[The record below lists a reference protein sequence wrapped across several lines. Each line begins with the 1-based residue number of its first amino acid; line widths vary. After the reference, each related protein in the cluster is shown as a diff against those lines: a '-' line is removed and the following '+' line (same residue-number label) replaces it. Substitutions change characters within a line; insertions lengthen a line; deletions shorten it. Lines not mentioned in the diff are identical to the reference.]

1 MKKPED
7 NNNPRVSII
16 IPTYNRVKMLEKS
29 IESVFAQSYK
39 DWELIIIDD
48 ASSDET
54 EVRMKEL
61 DSKEEAVRYM
71 RIPKIENKG
80 ISEYLNIGLRN
91 ARGKY
96 IARIDDDDYWCHKDK
111 LKLQVEFMENNPEYV
126 VVGGGVILVDGNGD
140 ELFRYL
146 KKETDEEIRSF
157 ALFSNPFTHATVLF
171 KKDLALKLGGYKIIK
186 HVEDMELWLR
196 MGKHGKL
203 YNMKEYFITYMTA
216 GQNKS
221 FTHQRENSRTVLE
234 VLKMHKDDYP
244 NFNKAFML
252 NYTQY
257 AYSFLPVFIKKNL
270 QSFMYYFKRKN
281 F

>member
-48 ASSDET
+48 ASNDET
-54 EVRMKEL
+54 EERMKQLSSREK
-61 DSKEEAVRYM
+61 SVRYM
-71 RIPKIENKG
+71 RIPKIVGKG

-91 ARGKY
+91 SKGEY
-96 IARIDDDDYWCHKDK
+96 IARIDDDDFWCHKDK
-111 LKLQVEFMENNPEYV
+111 LKMQVEFLDENPEYV
-126 VVGGGVILVDGNGD
+126 VVGGGVILVDENGT

-146 KKETDEEIRSF
+146 KKETDEEIRRF
-157 ALFSNPFTHATVLF
+157 ALFSNPFTHATVMF
-171 KKDLALKLGGYKIIK
+171 RKETAMKLGGYRIMK

-196 MGKHGKL
+196 MGKVGKL

-221 FTHQRENSRTVLE
+221 FLQQRENSRTV
-234 VLKMHKDDYP
+234 VDVVKMHGKHYP
-244 NFNKAFML
+244 NFRKAYTL
-252 NYTQY
+252 NYIQY
-257 AYSFLPVFIKKNL
+257 SYSFLPVFIKKHL

>member
-1 MKKPED
+1 MNKSDSNVPV
-7 NNNPRVSII
+7 VSIVM
-16 IPTYNRVKMLEKS
+16 PTYNRVKMLEKS
-29 IESVFAQSYK
+29 IESVFAQSFN

-48 ASSDET
+48 ASTDET
-54 EVRMKEL
+54 EERMRKL
-61 DSKEEAVRYM
+61 DAEHDSVRYM
-71 RIPKIENKG
+71 RIPKIDNKG

-91 ARGKY
+91 SRGKY

-111 LKLQVEFMENNPEYV
+111 LKMQVEFLESNPEYV

-146 KKETDEEIRSF
+146 KKETDEEIRSY

-171 KKDLALKLGGYKIIK
+171 RKDLALELGGYKCIK

-203 YNMKEYFITYMTA
+203 HNMKEYFITYMTA

-244 NFNKAFML
+244 NFTKAFLL

-257 AYSFLPVFIKKNL
+257 AYSFLPVFMKKNL

>member
-1 MKKPED
+1 MKIKDP
-7 NNNPRVSII
+7 NTPVVSII
-16 IPTYNRVKMLEKS
+16 MPTYNRLKMLERA
-29 IESVFAQSYK
+29 IESVFDQSYS

-48 ASSDET
+48 ASTDET
-54 EVRMKEL
+54 ECKMREL
-61 DSKEEAVRYM
+61 DAKEEKVKYM
-71 RIPKIENKG
+71 RIPKITGKG

-91 ARGKY
+91 SRGKY

-111 LKLQVEFMENNPEYV
+111 LKIQVEFLDNNSEYV
-126 VVGGGVILVDGNGD
+126 VVGGGVILVDEKGD

-146 KKETDEEIRSF
+146 KKETDEEIRNF

-171 KKDLALKLGGYKIIK
+171 KKDIAMELGGYKHIK

-196 MGKHGKL
+196 MGKVGKL

-221 FTHQRENSRTVLE
+221 FTHQRENSKTVLE

-244 NFNKAFML
+244 NFKKAYFL

-257 AYSFLPVFIKKNL
+257 AYSFLPVFMKKNL

>member
-1 MKKPED
+1 M
-7 NNNPRVSII
+7 NNSVTNVPVVSIVM
-16 IPTYNRVKMLEKS
+16 PTYNRVDMLEKA
-29 IESVFAQSYK
+29 IESVFDQSFQ

-48 ASSDET
+48 ASTDDT
-54 EVRMKEL
+54 EKRMTALHE
-61 DSKEEAVRYM
+61 KEERVNYM
-71 RIPKIENKG
+71 RIPRITGKG

-96 IARIDDDDYWCHKDK
+96 IGRIDDDDVWCHKDK
-111 LKLQVEFMENNPEYV
+111 LKLQVKFLDENPDYV
-126 VVGGGVILVDGNGD
+126 VVGGGVILVDDKGD

-146 KKETDEEIRSF
+146 KKETDKEIRSF

-171 KKDLALKLGGYKIIK
+171 RKDVALELGGYKNIK

-196 MGKHGKL
+196 MGKIGKL

-221 FTHQRENSRTVLE
+221 FLEQRENSRTV
-234 VLKMHKDDYP
+234 VDVVKMHGKDYP
-244 NFNKAFML
+244 NFNKAFLL

-257 AYSFLPVFIKKNL
+257 MYSFLPVFFKKRL

>member
-1 MKKPED
+1 MNNPED
-7 NNNPRVSII
+7 NNSPRVSII

-48 ASSDET
+48 ASTDET
-54 EVRMKEL
+54 EERMKQLSSREK
-61 DSKEEAVRYM
+61 SVRYM
-71 RIPKIENKG
+71 RIPKIVGKG

-91 ARGKY
+91 SKGEY
-96 IARIDDDDYWCHKDK
+96 IARIDDDDFWCHKDK
-111 LKLQVEFMENNPEYV
+111 LKMQVEFLDENPEYV
-126 VVGGGVILVDGNGD
+126 VVGGGVILVDENGT

-146 KKETDEEIRSF
+146 KKETDEEIRRF
-157 ALFSNPFTHATVLF
+157 ALFSNPFTHATVMF
-171 KKDLALKLGGYKIIK
+171 RKETAMKLGGYRIMK

-196 MGKHGKL
+196 MGKVGKL

-221 FTHQRENSRTVLE
+221 FLQQRENSRTV
-234 VLKMHKDDYP
+234 VDVVKMHGKHYP
-244 NFNKAFML
+244 NFRKAYTL
-252 NYTQY
+252 NYIQY
-257 AYSFLPVFIKKNL
+257 SYSFLPVFIKKHL

>member
-1 MKKPED
+1 MNKSDSTFPK
-7 NNNPRVSII
+7 VSII

-48 ASSDET
+48 ASTDET
-54 EVRMKEL
+54 EERMKLLSSREK
-61 DSKEEAVRYM
+61 SVRYM
-71 RIPKIENKG
+71 RIPKIEGKG

-91 ARGKY
+91 SRGEY
-96 IARIDDDDYWCHKDK
+96 IARIDDDDFWCHKDK
-111 LKLQVEFMENNPEYV
+111 LKMQVEFLDENPEYV
-126 VVGGGVILVDGNGD
+126 VVGGGVILVDENGT

-146 KKETDEEIRSF
+146 KKETDEEIRRF
-157 ALFSNPFTHATVLF
+157 ALYSNPFTHATVMF
-171 KKDLALKLGGYKIIK
+171 RKETAMKLGGYRIMK

-196 MGKHGKL
+196 MGKVGKL
-203 YNMKEYFITYMTA
+203 YNIKEYFITYMTA

-221 FTHQRENSRTVLE
+221 FLQQRENSKTV
-234 VLKMHKDDYP
+234 VDVIKMHGKHYP
-244 NFNKAFML
+244 NFRKAYTL
-252 NYTQY
+252 NYIQY
-257 AYSFLPVFIKKNL
+257 SYSFLPVFIKKHL

>member
-1 MKKPED
+1 MNIKDTHIPT
-7 NNNPRVSII
+7 VSII
-16 IPTYNRVKMLEKS
+16 MPTYNRIRMLEKA
-29 IESVFAQSYK
+29 IQSVFDQSYK

-48 ASSDET
+48 ASTDET
-54 EVRMKEL
+54 EIRMKEL
-61 DSKEEAVRYM
+61 DSREEAVRYM
-71 RIPKIENKG
+71 RIPRIENKG

-96 IARIDDDDYWCHKDK
+96 IARIDDDDFWCHKDK
-111 LKLQVEFMENNPEYV
+111 LKLQVEFLEKNPDYV
-126 VVGGGVILVDGNGD
+126 VVGGGVILVDGEGN

-146 KKETDEEIRSF
+146 KKESDEEIRSF
-157 ALFSNPFTHATVLF
+157 ALFSNPFTHATVMF

-221 FTHQRENSRTVLE
+221 FTHQRENSKTVLE
-234 VLKMHKDDYP
+234 VIKLHKDDYP
-244 NFNKAFML
+244 NFSKAFLL
-252 NYTQY
+252 NYMQY
-257 AYSFLPVFIKKNL
+257 AYSFLPVFLKKNL

>member
-1 MKKPED
+1 MKVND
-7 NNNPRVSII
+7 NQSPIVSII
-16 IPTYNRVKMLEKS
+16 MPTHNRIEMLENA
-29 IESVFAQSYK
+29 IQSVFDQSYK

-48 ASSDET
+48 ASTDET
-54 EVRMKEL
+54 EARMKEL
-61 DSKEEAVRYM
+61 DCREEAVRYM

-96 IARIDDDDYWCHKDK
+96 IARIDDDDFWCHKDK
-111 LKLQVEFMENNPEYV
+111 LKLQVEFMEKNPEYV

-234 VLKMHKDDYP
+234 VIKMHKDDYP
-244 NFNKAFML
+244 NFSKAYIL

-257 AYSFLPVFIKKNL
+257 AYSFLPVFLKKNL

>member
-1 MKKPED
+1 MKIPSSG
-7 NNNPRVSII
+7 NPVVSII
-16 IPTYNRVKMLEKS
+16 IPTYNRVEMLEKA
-29 IESVFAQSYK
+29 IDSVFAQSYT

-48 ASSDET
+48 ASTDET
-54 EVRMKEL
+54 EERMKRL
-61 DSKEEAVRYM
+61 DAKEDAVRYM
-71 RIPKIENKG
+71 RIPRITGKG

-91 ARGKY
+91 AKGTY

-111 LKLQVEFMENNPEYV
+111 LKLQVEFLDNNPEYV
-126 VVGGGVILVDGNGD
+126 VVGGGVILVDENGN

-146 KKETDEEIRSF
+146 KKETDEEIRKF
-157 ALFSNPFTHATVLF
+157 ALYSNPFTHATVLF
-171 KKDLALKLGGYKIIK
+171 KKDVALQLGGYKNIK

-196 MGKHGKL
+196 MGKVGKL

-221 FTHQRENSRTVLE
+221 FTQQRENSRTV
-234 VLKMHKDDYP
+234 VDVVKMHRNDYP
-244 NFNKAFML
+244 NFYKAFAL

-257 AYSFLPVFIKKNL
+257 MYSYLPMFFKKHL

>member
-1 MKKPED
+1 MNKSDSTFPK
-7 NNNPRVSII
+7 VSII

-48 ASSDET
+48 ASTDET
-54 EVRMKEL
+54 EERMKQLSSREK
-61 DSKEEAVRYM
+61 SVRYM
-71 RIPKIENKG
+71 RIPKIEGKG

-91 ARGKY
+91 SKGEY
-96 IARIDDDDYWCHKDK
+96 IARIDDDDFWCHKDK
-111 LKLQVEFMENNPEYV
+111 LKMQVEFLDENPEYV
-126 VVGGGVILVDGNGD
+126 VVGGGVILVDENGT

-146 KKETDEEIRSF
+146 KKETDEEIRRF
-157 ALFSNPFTHATVLF
+157 ALFSNPFTHATVMF
-171 KKDLALKLGGYKIIK
+171 RKETAMKLGGYRIMK

-196 MGKHGKL
+196 MGKVGKL

-221 FTHQRENSRTVLE
+221 FLQQRENSRTV
-234 VLKMHKDDYP
+234 VDVVKMHGKHYP
-244 NFNKAFML
+244 NFRKAYTL
-252 NYTQY
+252 NYIQY
-257 AYSFLPVFIKKNL
+257 SYSFLPVFIKKHL

>member
-1 MKKPED
+1 MNKSDSTFPK
-7 NNNPRVSII
+7 VSII

-48 ASSDET
+48 ASTDET
-54 EVRMKEL
+54 EERMKQLSSMEK
-61 DSKEEAVRYM
+61 SVRYL
-71 RIPKIENKG
+71 RIPKIVGKG

-91 ARGKY
+91 SKGEY
-96 IARIDDDDYWCHKDK
+96 IARIDDDDFWCHKDK
-111 LKLQVEFMENNPEYV
+111 LKMQVEFLDENPEYV
-126 VVGGGVILVDGNGD
+126 VVGGGVILVDENGT

-146 KKETDEEIRSF
+146 KKETDEEIRRF
-157 ALFSNPFTHATVLF
+157 ALFSNPFTHATVMF
-171 KKDLALKLGGYKIIK
+171 RKETAMKLGGYRIMK

-196 MGKHGKL
+196 MGKVGKL

-221 FTHQRENSRTVLE
+221 FLQQRENSRTV
-234 VLKMHKDDYP
+234 VDVVKMHGKHYP
-244 NFNKAFML
+244 NFRKAYTL
-252 NYTQY
+252 NYIQY
-257 AYSFLPVFIKKNL
+257 SYSFLPVFIKKHL

>member
-1 MKKPED
+1 M
-7 NNNPRVSII
+7 NNTGIPKVSII
-16 IPTYNRVKMLEKS
+16 IPTYNCVKMLEKS

-48 ASSDET
+48 ASTDET
-54 EVRMKEL
+54 ELRMTEL
-61 DSKEEAVRYM
+61 SSKEKSVNYL
-71 RIPKIENKG
+71 RIPKIEGKG

-91 ARGKY
+91 SRGEY

-111 LKLQVEFMENNPEYV
+111 LKMQVEFLDKNPEYV
-126 VVGGGVILVDGNGD
+126 VVGGGVILVDEKGN
-140 ELFRYL
+140 ELFKYL
-146 KKETDEEIRSF
+146 KKETDEEIRNF
-157 ALFSNPFTHATVLF
+157 ALYSNPFTHATVMF
-171 KKDLALKLGGYKIIK
+171 RKDAAMKLGGYRNMK

-196 MGKHGKL
+196 MGMVGKL
-203 YNMKEYFITYMTA
+203 YNFREYFITYMTA

-221 FTHQRENSRTVLE
+221 FQQQRENSRTV
-234 VLKMHKDDYP
+234 VDVVKMHGKNYP
-244 NFNKAFML
+244 NFYKAFAL

-257 AYSFLPVFIKKNL
+257 MYSFLPMFFKKHL

>member
-1 MKKPED
+1 LKKPED

-48 ASSDET
+48 ASNDET
-54 EVRMKEL
+54 EERMKQLSSREK
-61 DSKEEAVRYM
+61 SVRYM
-71 RIPKIENKG
+71 RIPKIVGKG

-91 ARGKY
+91 SKGEY
-96 IARIDDDDYWCHKDK
+96 IARIDDDDFWCHKDK
-111 LKLQVEFMENNPEYV
+111 LKMQVEFLDANPEYV
-126 VVGGGVILVDGNGD
+126 VVGGGVILVDENGT

-146 KKETDEEIRSF
+146 KKETDEEIRRF
-157 ALFSNPFTHATVLF
+157 ALFSNPFTHATVMF
-171 KKDLALKLGGYKIIK
+171 RKETAIKLGGYRIMK

-196 MGKHGKL
+196 MGKVGKL

-221 FTHQRENSRTVLE
+221 FLQQRENSRTV
-234 VLKMHKDDYP
+234 VDVVKMHGKHYP
-244 NFNKAFML
+244 NFRKAYTL
-252 NYTQY
+252 NYIQY
-257 AYSFLPVFIKKNL
+257 SYSFLPVFIKKHL

>member
-1 MKKPED
+1 MNKSDSTFPK
-7 NNNPRVSII
+7 VSII

-48 ASSDET
+48 ASTDET
-54 EVRMKEL
+54 EERMMQLSSREK
-61 DSKEEAVRYM
+61 SVRYM
-71 RIPKIENKG
+71 RIPKIEGKG

-91 ARGKY
+91 SKGEY
-96 IARIDDDDYWCHKDK
+96 IARIDDDDFWCHKDK
-111 LKLQVEFMENNPEYV
+111 LKMQVEFLDENPEYV
-126 VVGGGVILVDGNGD
+126 VVGGGVILVDENGT

-146 KKETDEEIRSF
+146 KKETDEEIRRF
-157 ALFSNPFTHATVLF
+157 ALFSNPFTHATVMF
-171 KKDLALKLGGYKIIK
+171 RKETAMKLGGYRIMK

-196 MGKHGKL
+196 MGKVGKL

-221 FTHQRENSRTVLE
+221 FLQQRENSRTV
-234 VLKMHKDDYP
+234 VDVVKMHGKHYP
-244 NFNKAFML
+244 NFRKAYTL
-252 NYTQY
+252 NYIQY
-257 AYSFLPVFIKKNL
+257 SYSFLPVFIKKHL

>member
-1 MKKPED
+1 MNIKDTHIPT
-7 NNNPRVSII
+7 VSII
-16 IPTYNRVKMLEKS
+16 MPTYNRIRMLEKA
-29 IESVFAQSYK
+29 IQSVFDQSYK

-48 ASSDET
+48 ASTDET
-54 EVRMKEL
+54 EIRMKEL
-61 DSKEEAVRYM
+61 DSREEAVRYM
-71 RIPKIENKG
+71 RIPRIENKG

-96 IARIDDDDYWCHKDK
+96 IARIDDDDFWCHKDK
-111 LKLQVEFMENNPEYV
+111 LKLQVEFLEKNPDYV
-126 VVGGGVILVDGNGD
+126 VVGGGVILVDGEGN

-146 KKETDEEIRSF
+146 KKESDEEIRSF
-157 ALFSNPFTHATVLF
+157 ALFSNPFTHATVMF

-221 FTHQRENSRTVLE
+221 FTHQRENSKTVLE
-234 VLKMHKDDYP
+234 VIKLHKDDYP
-244 NFNKAFML
+244 NFSKAYLL

-257 AYSFLPVFIKKNL
+257 AYSFLPVFLKKNL

>member
-48 ASSDET
+48 ASNDET
-54 EVRMKEL
+54 EERMKQLSSREK
-61 DSKEEAVRYM
+61 SVRYM
-71 RIPKIENKG
+71 RIPKIEGKG

-91 ARGKY
+91 SKGEY
-96 IARIDDDDYWCHKDK
+96 IARIDDDDFWCHNDK
-111 LKLQVEFMENNPEYV
+111 LKMQVEFLDENPEYV
-126 VVGGGVILVDGNGD
+126 VVGGGVILVDENGT

-146 KKETDEEIRSF
+146 KKETDEEIRRF
-157 ALFSNPFTHATVLF
+157 ALFSNPFTHATVMF
-171 KKDLALKLGGYKIIK
+171 RKETAMKLGGYRIMK

-196 MGKHGKL
+196 MGKVGKL

-221 FTHQRENSRTVLE
+221 FLQQRENSRTV
-234 VLKMHKDDYP
+234 VDVVKMHGKHYP
-244 NFNKAFML
+244 NFRKAYTL
-252 NYTQY
+252 NYIQY
-257 AYSFLPVFIKKNL
+257 SYSFLPVFIKKHL

>member
-1 MKKPED
+1 
-7 NNNPRVSII
+7 
-16 IPTYNRVKMLEKS
+16 MLEKS

-48 ASSDET
+48 ASTDET
-54 EVRMKEL
+54 EERMKQLSSREK
-61 DSKEEAVRYM
+61 SVRYM
-71 RIPKIENKG
+71 RIPKIEGKG

-91 ARGKY
+91 SKGEY
-96 IARIDDDDYWCHKDK
+96 IARIDDDDFWCHNDK
-111 LKLQVEFMENNPEYV
+111 LKMQVEFLDENPEYV
-126 VVGGGVILVDGNGD
+126 VVGGGVILVDENGT

-146 KKETDEEIRSF
+146 KKETDEEIRRF
-157 ALFSNPFTHATVLF
+157 ALFSNPFTHATVMF
-171 KKDLALKLGGYKIIK
+171 RKETAMKLGGYRIMK

-196 MGKHGKL
+196 MGKVGKL

-221 FTHQRENSRTVLE
+221 FLQQRENSRTV
-234 VLKMHKDDYP
+234 VDVVKMHGKHYP
-244 NFNKAFML
+244 NFRKAYTL
-252 NYTQY
+252 NYIQY
-257 AYSFLPVFIKKNL
+257 SYSFLPVFIKKHL

>member
-1 MKKPED
+1 MNIKDTHIPT
-7 NNNPRVSII
+7 VSII
-16 IPTYNRVKMLEKS
+16 MPTYNRIRMLEKA
-29 IESVFAQSYK
+29 IQSVFDQSYK

-48 ASSDET
+48 ASTDET
-54 EVRMKEL
+54 EIRMKEL
-61 DSKEEAVRYM
+61 DSREEAVRYM
-71 RIPKIENKG
+71 RIPRIENKG

-96 IARIDDDDYWCHKDK
+96 IARIDDDDFWCHKDK
-111 LKLQVEFMENNPEYV
+111 LKLQVEFLEKNPEYV
-126 VVGGGVILVDGNGD
+126 VVGGGVILVDGEGN

-146 KKETDEEIRSF
+146 KKESDEEIRSF
-157 ALFSNPFTHATVLF
+157 ALFSNPFTHATVMF

-221 FTHQRENSRTVLE
+221 FTHQRENSKTVLE
-234 VLKMHKDDYP
+234 VIKFHKDDYP
-244 NFNKAFML
+244 NFSKAYLL

-257 AYSFLPVFIKKNL
+257 AYSFLPVFLKKNL

>member
-1 MKKPED
+1 M
-7 NNNPRVSII
+7 
-16 IPTYNRVKMLEKS
+16 
-29 IESVFAQSYK
+29 
-39 DWELIIIDD
+39 
-48 ASSDET
+48 
-54 EVRMKEL
+54 
-61 DSKEEAVRYM
+61 
-71 RIPKIENKG
+71 
-80 ISEYLNIGLRN
+80 
-91 ARGKY
+91 
-96 IARIDDDDYWCHKDK
+96 
-111 LKLQVEFMENNPEYV
+111 
-126 VVGGGVILVDGNGD
+126 
-140 ELFRYL
+140 
-146 KKETDEEIRSF
+146 
-157 ALFSNPFTHATVLF
+157 F

>member
-1 MKKPED
+1 MNLQDTNSPL
-7 NNNPRVSII
+7 VSII
-16 IPTYNRVKMLEKS
+16 LPTYNRRKMLERA
-29 IESVFAQSYK
+29 IESVFEQSFT

-48 ASSDET
+48 ASTDDTQEKMS
-54 EVRMKEL
+54 EL
-61 DSKEEAVRYM
+61 DSREEKIRYM
-71 RIPKIENKG
+71 RIPRITNKG

-91 ARGKY
+91 AKGKY

-111 LKLQVEFMENNPEYV
+111 LKLQVEFLDNNPDYV

-171 KKDLALKLGGYKIIK
+171 KKDLALKLGGYKCIK

-221 FTHQRENSRTVLE
+221 FTHQKENSRTVLE
-234 VLKMHKDDYP
+234 VIKMHKDDYP
-244 NFNKAFML
+244 NFKKAYLL

-257 AYSFLPVFIKKNL
+257 SYSFLPVFIKKNL

>member
-48 ASSDET
+48 ASTDET
-54 EVRMKEL
+54 EERMKQLSSREK
-61 DSKEEAVRYM
+61 SVRYM
-71 RIPKIENKG
+71 RIPKIVGKG

-91 ARGKY
+91 SKGEY
-96 IARIDDDDYWCHKDK
+96 IARIDDDDFWCHKDK
-111 LKLQVEFMENNPEYV
+111 LKMQVEFLDENPEYV
-126 VVGGGVILVDGNGD
+126 VVGGGVILVDENGT

-146 KKETDEEIRSF
+146 KKETDEEIRRF
-157 ALFSNPFTHATVLF
+157 ALFSNPFTHATVMF
-171 KKDLALKLGGYKIIK
+171 RKETAIKLGGYRIMK

-196 MGKHGKL
+196 MGKVGKL

-221 FTHQRENSRTVLE
+221 FLQQRENSRTV
-234 VLKMHKDDYP
+234 VDVVKMHGKHYP
-244 NFNKAFML
+244 NFRKAYTL
-252 NYTQY
+252 NYIQY
-257 AYSFLPVFIKKNL
+257 SYSFLPVFIKKHL

>member
-1 MKKPED
+1 MNIKDSHIPT
-7 NNNPRVSII
+7 VSII
-16 IPTYNRVKMLEKS
+16 MPTYNRIRMLEKA
-29 IESVFAQSYK
+29 IQSVFDQSFK
-39 DWELIIIDD
+39 NWELIIIDD
-48 ASSDET
+48 ASTDET
-54 EVRMKEL
+54 EARMKEL
-61 DSKEEAVRYM
+61 DCREEAVRYM

-96 IARIDDDDYWCHKDK
+96 IARIDDDDFWCHKDK
-111 LKLQVEFMENNPEYV
+111 LKLQVEFMEKNPEYV
-126 VVGGGVILVDGNGD
+126 VVGGGVILVDGKGD

-221 FTHQRENSRTVLE
+221 FTHQRENSKTVLE
-234 VLKMHKDDYP
+234 VIKMHKDDYP
-244 NFNKAFML
+244 NFSKAYIL

-257 AYSFLPVFIKKNL
+257 AYSFLPVFLKKKV

>member
-1 MKKPED
+1 M
-7 NNNPRVSII
+7 NNTGIPKVSII

-48 ASSDET
+48 ASTDET
-54 EVRMKEL
+54 ELRMTEL
-61 DSKEEAVRYM
+61 SSKEKSVNYL
-71 RIPKIENKG
+71 RIPKIEGKG

-91 ARGKY
+91 SRGEY

-111 LKLQVEFMENNPEYV
+111 LKMQVEFLDKNPEYV
-126 VVGGGVILVDGNGD
+126 VVGGGVILVDEKGN
-140 ELFRYL
+140 ELFKYL
-146 KKETDEEIRSF
+146 KKETDEEIRNF
-157 ALFSNPFTHATVLF
+157 ALYSNPFTHATVMF
-171 KKDLALKLGGYKIIK
+171 RKDAAMKLGGYRNMK

-196 MGKHGKL
+196 MGMVGKL
-203 YNMKEYFITYMTA
+203 YNFREYFITYMTA

-221 FTHQRENSRTVLE
+221 FQQQRENSRTV
-234 VLKMHKDDYP
+234 VDVVKMHGKNYP
-244 NFNKAFML
+244 NFYKAFAL

-257 AYSFLPVFIKKNL
+257 MYSFLPMFFKKHL

>member
-1 MKKPED
+1 MTD
-7 NNNPRVSII
+7 NFIPKVSII

-29 IESVFAQSYK
+29 IESVFSQSYT

-54 EVRMKEL
+54 QKRMEEL
-61 DSKEEAVRYM
+61 ASKERAVNYL
-71 RIPKIENKG
+71 RIPKIDGKG

-91 ARGKY
+91 SKGVY

-111 LKLQVEFMENNPEYV
+111 LKMQVEFLDKNPEYV
-126 VVGGGVILVDGNGD
+126 VVGGGVILVDINGD

-146 KKETDEEIRSF
+146 KKETDEEIRNY
-157 ALFSNPFTHATVLF
+157 ALFSNPFTHATVMF
-171 KKDLALKLGGYKIIK
+171 RKEVALKLGGYKNMK

-196 MGKHGKL
+196 MGKVGKL
-203 YNMKEYFITYMTA
+203 YNFKEYFITYMTA

-221 FTHQRENSRTVLE
+221 FQQQKENSRTVVNVVKE
-234 VLKMHKDDYP
+234 YGKDYP
-244 NFNKAFML
+244 NFKKAFLL
-252 NYTQY
+252 NYLQY
-257 AYSFLPVFIKKNL
+257 SYSFLPMSIKKHL

>member
-1 MKKPED
+1 MNKSDSTFPK
-7 NNNPRVSII
+7 VSII

-48 ASSDET
+48 ASTDET
-54 EVRMKEL
+54 EERMKLLSSREK
-61 DSKEEAVRYM
+61 SVRYM
-71 RIPKIENKG
+71 RIPKIEGKG

-91 ARGKY
+91 SRGEY
-96 IARIDDDDYWCHKDK
+96 IARIDDDDFWCHKDK
-111 LKLQVEFMENNPEYV
+111 LKMQVEFLDENPEYV
-126 VVGGGVILVDGNGD
+126 VVGGGVILVDENGT

-146 KKETDEEIRSF
+146 KKETDEEIRRF
-157 ALFSNPFTHATVLF
+157 ALYSNPFTHATVMF
-171 KKDLALKLGGYKIIK
+171 RKETAMKLGGYRIMK

-196 MGKHGKL
+196 MGKVGKL
-203 YNMKEYFITYMTA
+203 YNIKEYFITYMTA

-221 FTHQRENSRTVLE
+221 FLQQRENSRTV
-234 VLKMHKDDYP
+234 VDVVKMHGKHYP
-244 NFNKAFML
+244 NFRKAFAL
-252 NYTQY
+252 NYIQY
-257 AYSFLPVFIKKNL
+257 SYSFLPVFIKKHL

>member
-1 MKKPED
+1 MNIKDSHIPT
-7 NNNPRVSII
+7 VSII
-16 IPTYNRVKMLEKS
+16 MPTYNRIRMLEKA
-29 IESVFAQSYK
+29 IQSVFDQSFK
-39 DWELIIIDD
+39 NWELIIIDD
-48 ASSDET
+48 ASTDET
-54 EVRMKEL
+54 EARMKEL
-61 DSKEEAVRYM
+61 DCREEAVRYM

-96 IARIDDDDYWCHKDK
+96 IARIDDDDFWCHKDK
-111 LKLQVEFMENNPEYV
+111 LKLQVEFMEKNPEYV
-126 VVGGGVILVDGNGD
+126 VVGGGVILVDGRGD

-221 FTHQRENSRTVLE
+221 FTHQRENSKTVLE
-234 VLKMHKDDYP
+234 VIKMHKDDYP
-244 NFNKAFML
+244 NFSKAYIL

-257 AYSFLPVFIKKNL
+257 AYSFLPVFLKKNL

>member
-1 MKKPED
+1 MNKSDSTFPK
-7 NNNPRVSII
+7 VSII

-48 ASSDET
+48 ASNDET
-54 EVRMKEL
+54 EERMKQLSSREK
-61 DSKEEAVRYM
+61 SVRYM
-71 RIPKIENKG
+71 RIPKIEGKG

-91 ARGKY
+91 SKGEY
-96 IARIDDDDYWCHKDK
+96 IARIDDDDFWCHKDK
-111 LKLQVEFMENNPEYV
+111 LKMQVEFLDENPEYV
-126 VVGGGVILVDGNGD
+126 VVGGGVILVDENGT

-146 KKETDEEIRSF
+146 KKETDEEIRRF
-157 ALFSNPFTHATVLF
+157 ALFSNPFTHATVMF
-171 KKDLALKLGGYKIIK
+171 RKETAMKLGGYRIMK

-196 MGKHGKL
+196 MGKVGKL

-221 FTHQRENSRTVLE
+221 FLQQRENSRTV
-234 VLKMHKDDYP
+234 VDVVKMHGKHYP
-244 NFNKAFML
+244 NFRKAYTL
-252 NYTQY
+252 NYIQY
-257 AYSFLPVFIKKNL
+257 SYSFLPVFIKKHL

>member
-1 MKKPED
+1 MNKSDSTFPK
-7 NNNPRVSII
+7 VSII

-48 ASSDET
+48 ASTDET
-54 EVRMKEL
+54 EERMKQLSSREK
-61 DSKEEAVRYM
+61 SVRYL
-71 RIPKIENKG
+71 RIPKIVGKG

-91 ARGKY
+91 SKGEY
-96 IARIDDDDYWCHKDK
+96 IARIDDDDFWCHKDK
-111 LKLQVEFMENNPEYV
+111 LKMQVEFLDENPEYV
-126 VVGGGVILVDGNGD
+126 VVGGGVILVDENGT

-146 KKETDEEIRSF
+146 KKETDEEIRRF
-157 ALFSNPFTHATVLF
+157 ALFSNPFTHATVMF
-171 KKDLALKLGGYKIIK
+171 RKETAMKLGGYRIMK

-196 MGKHGKL
+196 MGKVGKL

-221 FTHQRENSRTVLE
+221 FLQQRENSRTV
-234 VLKMHKDDYP
+234 VDVVKMHGKHYP
-244 NFNKAFML
+244 NFRKAYTL
-252 NYTQY
+252 NYIQY
-257 AYSFLPVFIKKNL
+257 SYSFLPVFIKKHL

>member
-1 MKKPED
+1 MNLQDRNIPL
-7 NNNPRVSII
+7 VSVI
-16 IPTYNRVKMLEKS
+16 IPTYNRVDMLEKA
-29 IESVFAQSYK
+29 IESVFEQSFC

-48 ASSDET
+48 ASTDET
-54 EVRMKEL
+54 QEKMGEL
-61 DSKEEAVRYM
+61 DAKEEKIRYM
-71 RIPKIENKG
+71 RIPRIINKG
-80 ISEYLNIGLRN
+80 ISEYLNIGLRS

-111 LKLQVEFMENNPEYV
+111 LKKQIEFMENNPEYV
-126 VVGGGVILVDGNGD
+126 VVGGGVILVDEKGD

-146 KKETDEEIRSF
+146 KKETDEEIRGF

-171 KKDLALKLGGYKIIK
+171 RKDIALKLGGYKNIK

-196 MGKHGKL
+196 MGKVGKL
-203 YNMKEYFITYMTA
+203 HNLKEYFITYMTA

-221 FTHQRENSRTVLE
+221 FTHQRENSKTVLE

-244 NFNKAFML
+244 NFYKAYLL